1 MEQRYTFNEEQ
12 IVHEILDGEV
22 VLVNLDNGYYYIL
35 QGTGSD
41 IWQRLTSGATAA
53 ETIEA
58 MLRQHTGE
66 PEAVAQAVRDFVS
79 SLVAE
84 ALLQPAEAE
93 PASAP
98 AALPETEAPAAPFT
112 LPVMFKYTDMAN
124 LIQMDPIREYD
135 ETGWPSRRPAAPAKL
150 PR

>member
-35 QGTGSD
+35 QGTGSE
-41 IWQRLTSGATAA
+41 IWQHLTSGAPADETVAA
-53 ETIEA
+53 L
-58 MLRQHTGE
+58 LRQYTGE

-84 ALLQPAEAE
+84 ALLQPVEAE

-98 AALPETEAPAAPFT
+98 VALPETADPAGPFT

-135 ETGWPSRRPAAPAKL
+135 ETGWPSRRSAAPAKQS
-150 PR
+150 R